1 MDKTTLLR
9 ILASTQGAMH
19 PQLAGI
25 NVDRTLG
32 KQKGQ
37 KRNARP
43 KPSGAAAAKR
53 ASKKRNN
60 ISKRN

>member
-1 MDKTTLLR
+1 MDKSTLLR
-9 ILASTQGAMH
+9 ILASSQGTTH
-19 PQLAGI
+19 PSLAGI

-53 ASKKRNN
+53 ASKKRKN
-60 ISKRN
+60 IRKHS